1 VIEVIDKLAGVHT
14 MALNTM
20 HTDILVQ
27 RPADQPGA
35 PHEPAEL
42 LLLCHGVG
50 SSAEDLRP
58 LGQALAAKRPGAW
71 VVSLRAPQP
80 ADMSPG
86 WQWFSVRGVTEQN
99 RAERVAAALP
109 AFQVSI
115 QAWQR
120 EAGATPAQTTVIGF
134 SQGAIMALASTQ
146 AEGPT
151 LAGRVIAIAGRLPQ
165 PAQRALPGVAI
176 HLLHGEQ
183 DRVMPVALAIDA
195 LQQLQALGV
204 PITLERFEG
213 LGHGIDG
220 RVLSAIVAHL
230 AASSATVI

>member
-1 VIEVIDKLAGVHT
+1 
-14 MALNTM
+14 M
-20 HTDILVQ
+20 HTDLLIQ
-27 RPADQPGA
+27 RPVAQPDAVQA
-35 PHEPAEL
+35 PDEL

-58 LGQALAAKRPGAW
+58 LGLALAAMRPGAW
-71 VVSLRAPQP
+71 VVSLRAPLP

-86 WQWFSVRGVTEQN
+86 WQWFSVRGVTEHN
-99 RAERVAAALP
+99 RPERVAAALP
-109 AFQVSI
+109 GLQARI

-120 EAGATPAQTTVIGF
+120 ETGTHPAQTTVIGF

-146 AEGPT
+146 AEGPP
-151 LAGRVIAIAGRLPQ
+151 LAGRVIAIAGRLAQ
-165 PAQRALPGVAI
+165 PAQRALPGVAV

-195 LQQLQALGV
+195 HRQLQALGM
-204 PITLERFEG
+204 PTTLERFEG

-220 RVLSAIVAHL
+220 RMLRAIEAHL
-230 AASSATVI
+230 AAIAATAA